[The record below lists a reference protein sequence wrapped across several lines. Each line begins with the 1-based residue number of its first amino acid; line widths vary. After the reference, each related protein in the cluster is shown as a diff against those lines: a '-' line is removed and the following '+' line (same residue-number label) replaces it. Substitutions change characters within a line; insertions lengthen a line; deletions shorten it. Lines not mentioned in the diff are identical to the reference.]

1 MLPFSDGKHN
11 VYGPDTLEV
20 MCAAYDTAVQLL
32 PHCKITKERA
42 GDWRSSSFVTWIG
55 ESLKETSLI

>member
-20 MCAAYDTAVQLL
+20 MCFA
-32 PHCKITKERA
+32 
-42 GDWRSSSFVTWIG
+42 TWIG